1 MIQIKDLGFSYGGFP
16 VLKNITMNLEE
27 GRIYGLLG
35 ENGVGKT
42 TLLTLICGLKK
53 PLTGSIVTDGYNP

>member
-1 MIQIKDLGFSYGGFP
+1 MIQIKDLGFTYAKDGNAGNY
-16 VLKNITMNLEE
+16 VLKNISMNLEE

-42 TLLTLICGLKK
+42 KTVTYNGLSMKVV
-53 PLTGSIVTDGYNP
+53 L